1 MDTKATGQLIAA
13 RRKERGLS
21 QLELAKR
28 LHVTDKAVSRWET
41 GRGMP
46 ALETLEPLGEVLGL
60 TVSELLAGREL
71 TEAELPETAG
81 KQILEGLRKAR
92 KQLWCGAAV
101 GEVLGLTVSELLAG
115 RELTEAELPET
126 AGKQILEG
134 LRKARKQLW
143 CGAAVMLAAMGLAA
157 GLFLGWHYVT
167 SVEVTDV
174 AAADRT
180 ALTRQAERYLSQL
193 NRESRGAGGTLS
205 MVDLEQR
212 GNYLAAL
219 CVEEDE
225 GWDLCIYEERY
236 LSQLNRESRGAGG
249 TLSMV
254 DLEQRGNYLAA
265 LCVEEDEGWDLCI
278 YDRDSVFKNRWKATG
293 GAFGME
299 CGTVNSWNFGSAQGE
314 TVIAFGGWGLPQDI
328 KAYSF
333 EHDGITCIAP
343 VGDGGRLLDLFVVPD
358 SRTIAPAN
366 LTLLDESG
374 RMLPY
379 PNPWKPERN
388 S

>member
-81 KQILEGLRKAR
+81 KQILEGM
-92 KQLWCGAAV
+92 
-101 GEVLGLTVSELLAG
+101 
-115 RELTEAELPET
+115 
-126 AGKQILEG
+126 
-134 LRKARKQLW
+134 RKARKQLW

-193 NRESRGAGGTLS
+193 NRESRS
-205 MVDLEQR
+205 
-212 GNYLAAL
+212 
-219 CVEEDE
+219 
-225 GWDLCIYEERY
+225 
-236 LSQLNRESRGAGG
+236 AGG

>member
-1 MDTKATGQLIAA
+1 MNHRVPDAARLWYHGGEVNGMDTKATGRLIAA

-21 QLELAKR
+21 QLELATQ

-71 TEAELPETAG
+71 TEAELPAAAG
-81 KQILEGLRKAR
+81 KQILEGM
-92 KQLWCGAAV
+92 
-101 GEVLGLTVSELLAG
+101 
-115 RELTEAELPET
+115 
-126 AGKQILEG
+126 
-134 LRKARKQLW
+134 RKARKQLW

-157 GLFLGWHYVT
+157 GLFFGWHYVT

-180 ALTRQAERYLSQL
+180 ALTRQAERYLSRL

-219 CVEEDE
+219 CVEED
-225 GWDLCIYEERY
+225 G
-236 LSQLNRESRGAGG
+236 
-249 TLSMV
+249 
-254 DLEQRGNYLAA
+254 
-265 LCVEEDEGWDLCI
+265 GWDLCI
-278 YDRDSVFKNRWKATG
+278 YDRDAVFKNRWKANG

-299 CGTVNSWNFGSAQGE
+299 CGTVNSWNFGSPQREA
-314 TVIAFGGWGLPQDI
+314 VIVFGGWGLPQDI
-328 KAYSF
+328 RAYSF
-333 EHDGITCIAP
+333 EHDGITYIAP
-343 VGDGGRLLDLFVVPD
+343 AGDGGKLLDLFVVPD

-366 LTLLDESG
+366 LALLAESG
-374 RMLPY
+374 RRLPY
-379 PNPWKPERN
+379 PNPWQPERN
-388 S
+388 A